1 MKPLYL
7 IVVSKPSHLL
17 LGIISRILLYL
28 LDCKRQFPFAIKV
41 TEQFLVTYRVE
52 RILVPKGE
60 EPAGLIEQSRLH
72 HGIHTL
78 VDVVEKLLT
87 FAP

>member
-28 LDCKRQFPFAIKV
+28 IDCKKQLPFAIKV
-41 TEQFLVTYRVE
+41 TEQLLVTYRVV
-52 RILVPKGE
+52 RILVPKMI
-60 EPAGLIEQSRLH
+60 EPAGLIEQSRFH
-72 HGIHTL
+72 HVIHTL
-78 VDVVEKLLT
+78 VDAVEKLLT